1 MPDISKKGGDRC
13 VIDVIVGSPLWQVPV
28 GTTVDQVW
36 AVACLGG
43 SCSLTFRQAPAEVG
57 PESFLSL
64 AVDPMG
70 AIRFNNVRAVVFR
83 IPELDTLELPHEVIG
98 LDELSLAVIHDV
110 FFASR
115 RTVLHQHAALA
126 MICHQLAIPR
136 SEPGAG
142 EGDLVTR
149 CLSFMEQHLDEA
161 ISLETLVD
169 LTGVSKTQLLDR
181 FRRDHG
187 LSPMKALTSM
197 RMDHAR
203 GLLTQTD
210 MTISQIANSAGY
222 AELTAF
228 TRAFTRQAGK
238 SPSAYRRD
246 AQWLV

>member
-1 MPDISKKGGDRC
+1 
-13 VIDVIVGSPLWQVPV
+13 
-28 GTTVDQVW
+28 
-36 AVACLGG
+36 
-43 SCSLTFRQAPAEVG
+43 
-57 PESFLSL
+57 
-64 AVDPMG
+64 
-70 AIRFNNVRAVVFR
+70 
-83 IPELDTLELPHEVIG
+83 
-98 LDELSLAVIHDV
+98 
-110 FFASR
+110 
-115 RTVLHQHAALA
+115 

-187 LSPMKALTSM
+187 LSPIKALTSM